1 MRFAMSHG
9 IQRGQGLPVGGAV
22 MRALYRASI
31 MESRRQPGERLDE
44 VNPADPRIV
53 GIPHG
58 VPASRSR
65 VLDSVSAGPL
75 WCSYPT
81 KGPEARLR
89 CMRHLPTVDELDR
102 IPTAELP
109 AVLLQL
115 SALTARAAVRLQDA
129 ARDQGDDCEAYE
141 AEEAARR
148 LKVSVDTLREHGE
161 AWGVARV
168 LTQDKNGKATRVVY
182 PRALLRAFLA
192 TNPTAAKRS
201 AA

>member
-1 MRFAMSHG
+1 VR
-9 IQRGQGLPVGGAV
+9 VGGA
-22 MRALYRASI
+22 MLMTQYPASI
-31 MESRRQPGERLDE
+31 RTIRRERGQRLHRWGT
-44 VNPADPRIV
+44 ADPRTV

-58 VPASRSR
+58 APASRRR

-81 KGPEARLR
+81 KGTEARWLP
-89 CMRHLPTVDELDR
+89 CMRHLPTVDEVDS
-102 IPTAELP
+102 IPAAELP
-109 AVLLQL
+109 AVLAQL
-115 SALTARAAVRLQDA
+115 SALTARVAVRMQA
-129 ARDQGDDCEAYE
+129 TVRDQGDDVEAYE
-141 AEEAARR
+141 ADEAARR